1 MQQKVKTQTMKT
13 AHEKEEETPLTINAG
28 HNDTH
33 ELLAGRTG
41 DLHIFSFGHAAVEWF
56 CLENVRR

>member
-1 MQQKVKTQTMKT
+1 MKI
-13 AHEKEEETPLTINAG
+13 AHEKEEETPLMINTG

-33 ELLAGRTG
+33 ELVAGRTG
-41 DLHIFSFGHAAVEWF
+41 DLHILSFGHAAVESL